1 MILNLRF
8 KKTCDKIVYGGF
20 ETMKEQALEVLKN
33 RRAIRKFKPEQIKD
47 EELNLVL
54 EAGTYA
60 PTGMGLQSPLIVAV
74 QDPKDVAKMNE
85 LSAKIMGREGLPY
98 YGAPTIIIIFATDIA
113 RNEFLGTLDAAAVCT
128 NMLNAAYAVGLGSVW
143 IHRSYEIFESEEG
156 KKLLKKWGITE
167 HVRGVASIALGY
179 SDMPQPTPKPRR
191 EGYVKIV
198 K

>member
-1 MILNLRF
+1 MM
-8 KKTCDKIVYGGF
+8 KT
-20 ETMKEQALEVLKN
+20 EALEVLKN

-47 EELNLVL
+47 EELKLVL

-60 PTGMGLQSPLIVAV
+60 PTAMGMQSPLIVAV

-143 IHRSYEIFESEEG
+143 IHRSYEIFESDEG
-156 KKLLKKWGITE
+156 KDLLKKWGITE

-191 EGYVKIV
+191 EGYVKII